1 MYSLIGKYIRN
12 KALGKYTPNSDVSYK
27 NLKEVSM
34 LGFTYNV
41 DSQQSAQE
49 FIKIVDQLNLLGIP
63 YKGVVVAKKTA
74 LLLAAISSEGL
85 GDEYLKN
92 VIVLDSSM
100 LTLFKEPKPGVI
112 DEFYSNK
119 FDIFI
124 NFNSMDWITLD
135 VIVLNSNFN
144 YLIGMKNSSLIPNN
158 MVLMGSNGTILSN
171 IDFLKQIIH
180 YLSTIQCAA
189 IQDYNE

>member
-1 MYSLIGKYIRN
+1 MYSIIGKYIRN

-27 NLKEVSM
+27 NLKEVS
-34 LGFTYNV
+34 LVGFTYNV

-49 FIKIVDQLNLLGIP
+49 FINIVEQLNLLGIP

-85 GDEYLKN
+85 GDGYLKN

-100 LTLFKEPKPGVI
+100 LTLFKEPKPGVL

-124 NFNSMDWITLD
+124 NFNSMDCITLD